1 MFRPLIGA
9 LPAVLRP
16 DWLHV
21 ICVICDCQVLGT
33 AMTVQFGLGYL
44 STFPSIYL
52 VPAVVEDHGWGWGWR
67 LLAPG
72 SIIGIVALL
81 RLRTLP
87 RAMLIANGKR

>member
-1 MFRPLIGA
+1 MHMCGA
-9 LPAVLRP
+9 VIC
-16 DWLHV
+16 V

-72 SIIGIVALL
+72 SIMALL
-81 RLRTLP
+81 RLRALP
-87 RAMLIANGKR
+87 GATLIADGKK

>member
-1 MFRPLIGA
+1 MHMCGA
-9 LPAVLRP
+9 VIC
-16 DWLHV
+16 V

-72 SIIGIVALL
+72 SIVGIMALL
-81 RLRTLP
+81 RLRALP
-87 RAMLIANGKR
+87 GAMLIANGKK